1 MGFSKN
7 FMWGGATAANQC
19 EGAWD
24 VDGKGVSVSDICTG
38 GKFEQSKRI
47 TPVMEEGTFYPSH
60 EGIRHYDRFREDIAL
75 FAEMGFKCYR
85 FSIAWT
91 RIFPNGDESKP
102 NEAGL
107 KHYEEVIDECLK
119 YGIEP
124 LITIS
129 HYEVPF
135 GLTKK
140 CNAWVS
146 REMIG
151 YFLNYCRV
159 IFDRYKGKV
168 KYWLTFNEINSSVA
182 PMGALLNQGIL
193 NDLENPTEFMKQPD
207 FPQQRFQGLH
217 HMFVAS
223 ALAVKMAHEIDPEY
237 RVGNMMI
244 YSASYPL
251 TCSPDDVLV
260 CQRYN
265 RLYNYYCTD
274 VQARGKYPA
283 YADSL
288 LRELG
293 VTLKKEPGDDEILLN
308 GTVDFITFSYYMS
321 SCQTAD
327 PSKESGNGNY
337 VEDSGQVI
345 LHRCLSSDECRRIVD
360 WLHERKLEF
369 YLECNEGL
377 FGSEH
382 FETAGEP
389 VIQMYSRRKGA
400 KDSGLQT
407 VREAFPDMVFGADLY
422 RNDVNKISFILNSYE
437 DYLDAKREFSDL
449 KAGTWGGV
457 GETALF
463 GDLAV
468 KHIDKAYAMDVLLEH
483 LHASAEDT
491 VAFGDAK
498 VDIPM
503 LEHSGTG
510 VAMGNGGEEIR
521 SMADYVTDDVE
532 HDGLWKAFERLGL
545 I

>member
-1 MGFSKN
+1 MGLSKN
-7 FMWGGATAANQC
+7 FLWGGATAANQC

-38 GKFEQSKRI
+38 GKFGQSKRI
-47 TPVMEEGTFYPSH
+47 TPVLAEGIFYPSR
-60 EGIRHYDRFREDIAL
+60 EGIRHYERFREDIAL

-91 RIFPNGDESKP
+91 RIFPNGDESEP

-140 CNAWVS
+140 CNAWTS

-151 YFLNYCRV
+151 YFLNYCRA
-159 IFDRYKGKV
+159 IFERYKGKV
-168 KYWLTFNEINSSVA
+168 KYWLTFNEINSAVA

-193 NDLENPTEFMKQPD
+193 NDLENPTEFMNQPD
-207 FPQQRFQGLH
+207 LPQQRFQGLH

-237 RVGNMMI
+237 KVGNMMI

-251 TCSPDDVLV
+251 TCSPDDVLA

-274 VQARGKYPA
+274 VQARGAYPS

-288 LRELG
+288 LKELG
-293 VTLKKEPGDDEILLN
+293 VTLVKEPGDDEILKN

-327 PSKESGNGNY
+327 PTKKSGEGN
-337 VEDSGQVI
+337 I
-345 LHRCLSSDECRRIVD
+345 LGGVPNP
-360 WLHERKLEF
+360 
-369 YLECNEGL
+369 YLEQRTRIWRLLTGDGRL
-377 FGSEH
+377 
-382 FETAGEP
+382 
-389 VIQMYSRRKGA
+389 IRR
-400 KDSGLQT
+400 D
-407 VREAFPDMVFGADLY
+407 
-422 RNDVNKISFILNSYE
+422 
-437 DYLDAKREFSDL
+437 
-449 KAGTWGGV
+449 
-457 GETALF
+457 
-463 GDLAV
+463 
-468 KHIDKAYAMDVLLEH
+468 
-483 LHASAEDT
+483 
-491 VAFGDAK
+491 
-498 VDIPM
+498 
-503 LEHSGTG
+503 
-510 VAMGNGGEEIR
+510 
-521 SMADYVTDDVE
+521 
-532 HDGLWKAFERLGL
+532 
-545 I
+545 